1 MILLYGEFLHILSSS
16 YENDMKLFGLADCN
30 NFYCSCERV
39 FRPDLRDKP
48 VVVLSNNDGCVVA
61 RSEESKKLGI
71 KMGVPYYQVKDMME
85 KNNVAVFSSNYNLYG
100 DMSRRVMSLLSS
112 FFPKINIYSI
122 DEAFIDLL
130 EIDDIDYLLEISHK
144 AVKSIHRGIGI
155 PISLGIAPTKTLA
168 KMASVFA
175 KKYKGY
181 KGVCIIDTDEK
192 REKAMKLFPVGDVWG
207 IGRKHSK
214 KLEYN
219 GIRTAWD
226 FTQKSES
233 WVRKEMSITGL
244 RTWRELRGESCIDDE
259 DASYKKSICTSRSF
273 PNQGLNRIEDLEE
286 AVANFAAMCSKK
298 LREQHTVCQT
308 IIVFAYTSRFRDD
321 VSQDYIHEVVNLDVP
336 TNDIQE
342 IVSKAIK
349 ALKHN
354 CKSSKQTLNYYYKKA
369 GVIVCNIMED
379 NAVQGSLFDTIDR
392 DKQSV
397 LSKIVDEI
405 NVRNGHDTVR
415 VAVQGYNN
423 NWHIKNEYISKQY
436 TTNIKDIIVV
446 KA

>member
-1 MILLYGEFLHILSSS
+1 MNF
-16 YENDMKLFGLADCN
+16 FGLADCN

-39 FRPDLRDKP
+39 FHPDLRDKP
-48 VVVLSNNDGCVVA
+48 VVVLSNNDGCIVA
-61 RSEESKKLGI
+61 RSEESKRLGI
-71 KMGVPYYQVKDMME
+71 KMGVPFYQVRDMIE
-85 KNNVAVFSSNYNLYG
+85 RNDVAVFSSNYNLYG

-112 FFPKINIYSI
+112 FFPKINVYSI
-122 DEAFIDLL
+122 DEAFIDLS
-130 EIDDIDYLLEISHK
+130 EIYDVDGLIELSYK
-144 AVKSIHRGIGI
+144 AVKSIYKGVGI
-155 PISLGIAPTKTLA
+155 PVSIGIAPTKTLA
-168 KMASVFA
+168 KMASAFA
-175 KKYKGY
+175 KKHKGY

-192 REKAMKLFPVGDVWG
+192 REKALKLFPVCDVWG

-214 KLEYN
+214 RLEYN
-219 GIRTAWD
+219 GVETAWD
-226 FTQKSES
+226 FIQKSER
-233 WVRKEMSITGL
+233 WVMREMSITGL
-244 RTWRELRGESCIDDE
+244 RTWKELRGENCIENE

-273 PNQGLNRIEDLEE
+273 PGHGLNRIEDVEE

-298 LREQHTVCQT
+298 LREQHTVCQS

-321 VSQDYIHEVVNLDVP
+321 VPQNYIHEIINLDVP

-342 IVSKAIK
+342 IVAKAVK
-349 ALKHN
+349 ALKN
-354 CKSSKQTLNYYYKKA
+354 SWNPSNKTSDYYYKKA
-369 GVIVCNIMED
+369 GVIVCNITED
-379 NAVQGSLFDTIDR
+379 NVIQGSLFDTVDR

-405 NVRNGHDTVR
+405 NLCNGQDAVR
-415 VAVQGYNN
+415 VAVQGYDN